1 MVTLLLTNFAS
12 AQVKHKVL
20 RKIAVFPIA
29 DANVTAA
36 EDSWWQMREAI
47 TKDKRFFV
55 ATRRFMTNRGVFQP
69 RRQLKPADVIIL
81 SKILDA
87 EALVISFVSERTFH
101 MKVFEGENGYL
112 LWEGQADFHPA
123 ISVNDQLVRISTQ
136 MMNSFIAAIPYQG
149 FQMIDDLIGKSLYE
163 QKGKTYAQ
171 VFVGNTSRLN
181 VGDEAHWI
189 EMDNE
194 IGKAYLGDGLKVM
207 VIAEGKITEI
217 KENKVIIEVEKMKD
231 PEDLKAN
238 SLVRFPEEMN
248 RLKELYST
256 GDRASNLSA
265 EYLSG
270 EIKNSEDFKKGHNK
284 TSTALLW
291 IVNIAG
297 FLLLA
302 F

>member
-1 MVTLLLTNFAS
+1 MVFLTSFAS

-29 DANVTAA
+29 DANVPSA
-36 EDSWWQMREAI
+36 EDSWWQTREAL

-87 EALVISFVSERTFH
+87 EALVISYVSDRTLH

-112 LWEGQADFHPA
+112 LWDGNAEFHPA
-123 ISVNDQLVRISTQ
+123 VSVNDQLVRMSTQ
-136 MMNSFIAAIPYQG
+136 LMNSFIAAIPYQG
-149 FQMIDDLIGKSLYE
+149 FQVIDDLIGKPLYE

-181 VGDEAHWI
+181 VGDQAHWI
-189 EMDNE
+189 EMDGE
-194 IGKAYLGDGLKVM
+194 LGKSYLGEGLRVI
-207 VIAEGKITEI
+207 VIAEGKIAEI
-217 KENKVIIEVEKMKD
+217 KDNRVIIEVEKMKD
-231 PEDLKAN
+231 PEDLKEN

-248 RLKELYST
+248 RLKDMYST
-256 GDRASNLSA
+256 SDRASSLSA

-270 EIKNSEDFKKGHNK
+270 EIKNSEDFKKGHHK

-297 FLLLA
+297 ILLLA